1 MYYSR
6 KDGRSPGFKSISMD
20 LKEFGKRM
28 QQVREDILRMSQTEI
43 AWYLNMSQTMYSRL
57 ESGTAGNIHTI
68 FRVVNYLNHRNLNA
82 HMMFLEQFDIKTL
95 VRTETPESNSS
106 ERVLELL
113 EHLKDS
119 AKEDYERLTILK
131 DAISRAS

>member
-1 MYYSR
+1 
-6 KDGRSPGFKSISMD
+6 MD

-95 VRTETPESNSS
+95 IRMETPESNSS

>member
-1 MYYSR
+1 
-6 KDGRSPGFKSISMD
+6 MD
-20 LKEFGKRM
+20 LKEFGNRM

-43 AWYLNMSQTMYSRL
+43 SWYLNMSQTMYSRL

-82 HMMFLEQFDIKTL
+82 HMMFHEQFDIKSL
-95 VRTETPESNSS
+95 IRTDAPESSS

>member
-1 MYYSR
+1 
-6 KDGRSPGFKSISMD
+6 MD
-20 LKEFGKRM
+20 LKVFGKRM

-68 FRVVNYLNHRNLNA
+68 FRVLNYLNHRNLNA
-82 HMMFLEQFDIKTL
+82 HMMFHDQFEIKAL
-95 VRTETPESNSS
+95 IKGDVPESSS

-131 DAISRAS
+131 DAIARAS

>member
-1 MYYSR
+1 
-6 KDGRSPGFKSISMD
+6 
-20 LKEFGKRM
+20 M

-68 FRVVNYLNHRNLNA
+68 FRVTNYLTHRNLNA
-82 HMMFLEQFDIKTL
+82 HMMFVEQFDLKALIRAD
-95 VRTETPESNSS
+95 VPERSS

-113 EHLKDS
+113 DHLKDS
-119 AKEDYERLTILK
+119 AKEDYERLTILRET
-131 DAISRAS
+131 ISRAS